1 MDLKQHEASLSKTE
15 EIKQLHREKEGL
27 ELDIDIIKQLKV
39 NQIDKT

>member
-1 MDLKQHEASLSKTE
+1 MKQHEASLSKTE

-39 NQIDKT
+39 NLIDE